1 MRLEPFHRDGLAL
14 AAHAVGEGRPVLL
27 QHGLCGDAAQT
38 AEVFPRDAGRQGVT
52 LECRGHGASEAGPA
66 DALSLATFADD
77 LAAFIEERLDPPV
90 VVGGISM
97 GAALALRLAV
107 RRPDLVSGLVL
118 ARPAW
123 VCEPAPAN
131 MVPYAVVGVLLGH
144 FGAAE
149 ARARFERLPLARRL
163 ATDAPENLLTLR
175 RLLDRQPQTETSALL
190 SRIAADGPGVTKAEV
205 AALRVPTLVIGH
217 GQDLAHPWAHA
228 EALARLVPGAR
239 LARVAPKAESRD
251 RHRDE
256 VRDALARFLQELPA

>member
-1 MRLEPFHRDGLAL
+1 MRLEGFHRDGLAL
-14 AAHAVGEGRPVLL
+14 AAHAVGRGRPMLF

-38 AEVFPRDAGRQGVT
+38 AEVFPEDAGWQGVT

-66 DALSLATFADD
+66 DALSLATFASD
-77 LAAFIEERLDPPV
+77 LAAFVEGRFEPPV

-107 RRPDLVSGLVL
+107 TRPDLVSGLCL

-131 MVPYAVVGVLLGH
+131 MTPYAVVGFLLGQH
-144 FGAAE
+144 GSAE

-163 ATDAPENLLTLR
+163 ATDAPDNLQTLQ
-175 RLLDRQPQTETSALL
+175 RLLGREPRAETAALL
-190 SRIAADGPGVTKAEV
+190 SRIAVDGPGVSQAEA
-205 AALRVPTLVIGH
+205 AALQVPTLVIGH

-228 EALARLVPGAR
+228 EALARLIPDAR
-239 LARVAPKAESRD
+239 LARIAPKAESRG

-256 VRDALARFLQELPA
+256 LRDALARFLQEMPP